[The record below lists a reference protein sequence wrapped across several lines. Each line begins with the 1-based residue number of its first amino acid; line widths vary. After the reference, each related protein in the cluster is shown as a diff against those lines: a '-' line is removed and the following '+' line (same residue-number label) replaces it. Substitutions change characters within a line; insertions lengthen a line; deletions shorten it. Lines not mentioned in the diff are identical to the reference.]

1 LFWQW
6 CSTPCP
12 RKGIEKT
19 GTTTDSEMDAN
30 NRIDDQTEDQ
40 IETRMETEDQKP
52 EETEHAEVVVRNL
65 ITNIKDKMSLSAGG
79 LVAPSSLK
87 VKGRHSAGQM
97 A

>member
-1 LFWQW
+1 
-6 CSTPCP
+6 
-12 RKGIEKT
+12 
-19 GTTTDSEMDAN
+19 MDAN

-52 EETEHAEVVVRNL
+52 EETEENAEVVVRNL
-65 ITNIKDKMSLSAGG
+65 ITNLRDKISLSAGG

-87 VKGRHSAGQM
+87 VKGRLSARQI